1 MDEIARKAMAPSAAA
16 SAQQKTYATQ
26 SSDASRPKAAL
37 PRAALAARQVAVAQD
52 R

>member
-1 MDEIARKAMAPSAAA
+1 MDEIARKAMAPSA
-16 SAQQKTYATQ
+16 SVQQKTYATQ

-37 PRAALAARQVAVAQD
+37 PRAALPARQVAVAQD